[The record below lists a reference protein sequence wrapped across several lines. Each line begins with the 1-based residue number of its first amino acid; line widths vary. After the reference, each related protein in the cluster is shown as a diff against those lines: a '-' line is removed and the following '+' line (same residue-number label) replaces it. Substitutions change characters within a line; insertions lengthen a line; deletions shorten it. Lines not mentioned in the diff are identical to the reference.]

1 MAVAMKRAAAKS
13 KVLELT
19 TRQKLLVG
27 ALGAVTPLALNLLV
41 VDQVTLQH
49 LTVLVAVSYAIRVVV
64 LVSLGALVVY
74 LNAEET
80 NRTRIFQLGLAAP
93 ALITGL
99 MNGVNQRALAE
110 SQQFVAPK
118 QAAVLSMEAVYAAEL
133 EPQAKQFVIPEESQA
148 QQILR
153 GLTGA
158 RSDRVWFV
166 IASRLPN
173 QAAAAA
179 AAGHITRTFKGFS
192 AEVYQPYQGQGSW
205 SVVIGAGLTRADAM
219 RLRERAVAAGMADA
233 DLWTP
238 PPSKK

>member
-1 MAVAMKRAAAKS
+1 MKQAAAKP

-41 VDQVTLQH
+41 VDQVTLQN
-49 LTVLVAVSYAIRVVV
+49 LTALVAVSYAIRVVV
-64 LVSLGALVVY
+64 LVGLGALVVY
-74 LNAEET
+74 LNADET

-93 ALITGL
+93 ALVTGL
-99 MNGVNQRALAE
+99 MNGVNQRALVE
-110 SQQFVAPK
+110 SQQFVAPPH
-118 QAAVLSMEAVYAAEL
+118 AAIYAMETVYAAEL
-133 EPQAKQFVIPEESQA
+133 EPQAKKFVIPEESQA

-166 IASRLPN
+166 IASRQPN
-173 QAAAAA
+173 QAAATAA
-179 AAGHITRTFKGFS
+179 ATRITQTYPGFS
-192 AEVYQPYQGQGSW
+192 ADVYEPYVGQGSW
-205 SVVIGAGLTRADAM
+205 SVVIGAGLNRADAM

-238 PPSKK
+238 PPTKK